1 MWEKN
6 RGPRSPSQSW
16 KEQRASPLPP
26 TPGGSKEMLLVPG
39 ESCLWAVFSS
49 LKDHADAH
57 CLPGAPV
64 PRSPIS
70 GSVCEQKKL
79 GVPRV
84 GGGKMEYSVP
94 GTGEVIL
101 GPQLFPVIS
110 ALVALLSQHT
120 SCRSS

>member
-16 KEQRASPLPP
+16 KEQRASRLLL
-26 TPGGSKEMLLVPG
+26 TPGGSKEMLVSQGRAAFGL
-39 ESCLWAVFSS
+39 CFSS

-57 CLPGAPV
+57 CPPGAPV

-70 GSVCEQKKL
+70 GSVCEQRKL

-84 GGGKMEYSVP
+84 GGEDG
-94 GTGEVIL
+94 I
-101 GPQLFPVIS
+101 
-110 ALVALLSQHT
+110 
-120 SCRSS
+120 